1 MSWTME
7 WKQTQNYKGVACFLE
22 DEQQR
27 FSMAVDRNSQ
37 FETAEEIVNVLNA
50 AVAAERERCA
60 RMLEARARVMLEAW
74 EDYMYGHSNAKHRA
88 DSARAETLCEAAAAI
103 RAGEQEE

>member
-1 MSWTME
+1 MS
-7 WKQTQNYKGVACFLE
+7 
-22 DEQQR
+22 EQDLR
-27 FSMAVDRNSQ
+27 ALDW
-37 FETAEEIVNVLNA
+37 AEEMWAAVIHETRDSGIAVAARYVGQSVSRQVA
-50 AVAAERERCA
+50 EAVAAERERCA

-74 EDYMYGHSNAKHRA
+74 GDYMYGHSNAKHRA